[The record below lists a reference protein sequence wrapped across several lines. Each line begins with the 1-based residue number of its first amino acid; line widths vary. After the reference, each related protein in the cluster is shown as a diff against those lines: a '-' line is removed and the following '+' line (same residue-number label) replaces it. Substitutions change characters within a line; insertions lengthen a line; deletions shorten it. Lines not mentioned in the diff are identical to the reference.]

1 MKIQARYFA
10 YDSFISAIKAAVEPS
25 RLVRLV
31 VVVLVTMGGGKQNLI
46 LALSLPP
53 LVFDRFT
60 VSVRTVSAVWYT
72 LTAQSSRILSKPAF
86 WAGVCTILK
95 C

>member
-1 MKIQARYFA
+1 MLTTFCLYF
-10 YDSFISAIKAAVEPS
+10 SAIKATVEPS

-31 VVVLVTMGGGKQNLI
+31 VVVLVTIGEWE
-46 LALSLPP
+46 ADRFAAPP

>member
-31 VVVLVTMGGGKQNLI
+31 VVVVLVTMGGGKQNLI

-53 LVFDRFT
+53 LVF
-60 VSVRTVSAVWYT
+60 VSAFGYCLVAQRPEPRFNG
-72 LTAQSSRILSKPAF
+72 LTKPAF
-86 WAGVCTILK
+86 
-95 C
+95 